1 MIDINGYVKIVD
13 FGCSKLLTISD
24 KTRSMVG
31 TPEYISPEMI
41 LCKEYNRSVD
51 IWQLGVLIFELLTRF
66 TPFQHNNLVMIYRN
80 IVESEEV
87 LSCHFSNALVGI
99 EPSPRDM
106 VSQILV
112 YHANMRLGMLHN
124 GLKDLWE
131 SPFFDGIDQLL
142 LFVLRLMFSFFCR
155 NNF

>member
-51 IWQLGVLIFELLTRF
+51 IWQLGVLIFEMLTRS

-99 EPSPRDM
+99 EPSAKDII
-106 VSQILV
+106 SQILV
-112 YHANMRLGMLHN
+112 YHASMRLGMLHN

-131 SPFFDGIDQLL
+131 SPFFNGIDL
-142 LFVLRLMFSFFCR
+142 LFLLFKIDYYSLFYR
-155 NNF
+155 NNS